1 MIFKSPLRYPG
12 GKGAL
17 APSIADI
24 VLFNNLENG
33 CYYEPY
39 AGGGAVGLHLLENC
53 LVEKIFLNDADKRIF
68 FFWKAILNESERF
81 IEAIWNADLSID
93 EWHRQKAIV
102 DQPENH
108 EEFDI
113 GFATFYLNRCN
124 RSGIIYKAG
133 PIGGY
138 SQNGNWKLDAR
149 FKKADLA
156 MRIANIEKMKDRID
170 FSNLDAID
178 FLKTKLPVGKKRSK
192 SFVYLDPPYY
202 EQGKYLYMNHYKDS
216 DHKKLASFVKKQ
228 KAARWIMTYDNV
240 PEIEKLYASESCY
253 KFSLNYSLQDKKK
266 AKELLIIPSQVGV
279 PRYLKILGNGLIAP
293 V

>member
-17 APSIADI
+17 APSLADI
-24 VLFNNLENG
+24 ILFNNLENG
-33 CYYEPY
+33 FYYEPY
-39 AGGGAVGLHLLENC
+39 AGGGAVGLHLLESGF
-53 LVEKIFLNDADKRIF
+53 VERIFLNDADKRIY
-68 FFWKAILNESERF
+68 FFWKSILNETERF
-81 IEAIWNADLSID
+81 VNAIWNADLCID
-93 EWHRQKAIV
+93 EWHRQKHVV
-102 DQPENH
+102 DNPGEFN
-108 EEFDI
+108 EFDV

-149 FKKADLA
+149 FKKADLV
-156 MRIANIEKMKDRID
+156 MRISNIEKMKERID

-178 FLKTKLPVGKKRSK
+178 FLKKKLPSGRARCK

-240 PEIEKLYASESCY
+240 PEIEKLYATESCY

-266 AKELLIIPSQVGV
+266 AKELMIVPSQVGV
-279 PRYLKILGNGLIAP
+279 PRSLKILGKGLIAP